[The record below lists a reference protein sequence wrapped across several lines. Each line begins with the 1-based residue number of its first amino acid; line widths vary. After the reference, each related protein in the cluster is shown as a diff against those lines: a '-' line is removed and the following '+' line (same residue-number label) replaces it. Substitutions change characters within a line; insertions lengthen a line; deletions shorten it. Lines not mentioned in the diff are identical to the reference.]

1 MTSPKDYSASNMI
14 QKYHITLIIEEF
26 IEKLNDMCGKCM
38 DIGCGPGDITK
49 DFLLPALHPQ
59 AQIIG
64 TDISEKMIKYANE
77 TCSDMN
83 RLQFEILD
91 IETKN
96 LPTRYISEFDHV
108 FSFHTLMWCNDIRQA
123 FKNIYQILRPNG
135 TLLFYIIESHDV
147 FEVLRILARD
157 IRFAQYIPDTMKNI
171 GVFHKAKN
179 ARKELKELL
188 ENVGFTVHHCS
199 LREASYNDKKSK
211 PINNQELLKTIL
223 SILPFLEDM
232 PYDLKE
238 EYKNMFIDEYMRRK
252 IHYKSIH
259 NEELILNLY
268 KGLIVYAQ
276 KIV

>member
-1 MTSPKDYSASNMI
+1 MTSPKDYSESDTI

-26 IEKLNDMCGKCM
+26 IEKLNNICGKCM
-38 DIGCGPGDITK
+38 DIGCGPGDTTK

-77 TCSDMN
+77 TFSDIK
-83 RLQFEILD
+83 RLRFEILD

-96 LPTRYISEFDHV
+96 LPTKYISEFDHV
-108 FSFHTLMWCNDIRQA
+108 FSFHTLMYCNDIRQA
-123 FKNIYQILRPNG
+123 LKNIYQILRPNG
-135 TLLFYIIESHDV
+135 TLLFHIIESHDT

-157 IRFAQYIPDTMKNI
+157 IRFEQYIPDTMKNV
-171 GVFHKAKN
+171 GLFHKTKN

-188 ENVGFTVHHCS
+188 QSAGFTVHHCS
-199 LREASYNDKKSK
+199 LREASYTDKKSK
-211 PINNQELLKTIL
+211 PIKNQKLLKAVL
-223 SILPFLEDM
+223 SVLTFLDNM

-238 EYKNMFIDEYMRRK
+238 EYKNMFVDEYMKRK

-259 NEELILNLY
+259 NEELILDLY
-268 KGLIVYAQ
+268 KGLVVYAQ